1 MCVWGARA
9 YGIQE
14 KILNS
19 LELEL
24 QVVVKYPLWELKIL
38 SFYKSISFALS
49 FLHSVSRKL
58 KICLT
63 LSRLSIFCLI
73 TRKMNA

>member
-1 MCVWGARA
+1 MCVWEAGA

-14 KILNS
+14 RILDS

-38 SFYKSISFALS
+38 SFYKSISLALS

-58 KICLT
+58 K
-63 LSRLSIFCLI
+63 
-73 TRKMNA
+73 KMPGA

>member
-1 MCVWGARA
+1 MCVWRASA

-14 KILNS
+14 RILDS

-24 QVVVKYPLWELKIL
+24 QVVVNYPLWELKIL
-38 SFYKSISFALS
+38 SFYKSIPLALG

-58 KICLT
+58 K
-63 LSRLSIFCLI
+63 
-73 TRKMNA
+73 KMPGTS

>member
-9 YGIQE
+9 DGIQE
-14 KILNS
+14 KTLNS

-38 SFYKSISFALS
+38 SFYKSISLALS

-58 KICLT
+58 K
-63 LSRLSIFCLI
+63 
-73 TRKMNA
+73 KMPDT